1 MELKN
6 KIIACL
12 GDSITAGSDTD
23 QNYNYVYHLQQLSGA
38 TVLNFGV
45 AATRIATRLIP
56 HENPSWNDSFLLR
69 AERMDGSYDIILI
82 FGGTNDYA
90 RQNPTPLGDISST
103 DEHTFYGA
111 LKLLYDK
118 VIVAHPESEVFAV
131 TPLHREK
138 EKNYGLEGLELLDYV
153 NAVREVASL
162 YSIPVIDLWNNS
174 GIQAQNLEVMK
185 EYLVDG
191 LHPTQKGAKRIA
203 DRIYSFLKSF

>member
-1 MELKN
+1 MELTN
-6 KIIACL
+6 KKIACL
-12 GDSITAGSDTD
+12 GDSITEGSAANETH
-23 QNYNYVYHLQQLSGA
+23 NYVYHLQKMSGA
-38 TVLNFGV
+38 EVLNFGV

-56 HENPSWNDSFLLR
+56 HETPSWNDSFLLR
-69 AERMDGSYDIILI
+69 AERMTDEYDVILI

-90 RQNPTPLGDISST
+90 RANPTPLGDLSST

-111 LKLLYDK
+111 LKILYNK
-118 VIVAHPESEVFAV
+118 VISAHPETVVVAV

-174 GIQAQNLEVMK
+174 GIQAQNLEIMGL
-185 EYLVDG
+185 YLSDG
-191 LHPTQKGAKRIA
+191 LHPTERGAKRIA
-203 DRIYSFLKSF
+203 ERIYAFLKTL

>member
-6 KIIACL
+6 KKIACL
-12 GDSITAGSDTD
+12 GDSITAGNAEDEN
-23 QNYNYVYHLQQLSGA
+23 QNYVYHLQQASGA
-38 TVLNFGV
+38 EVLNFGV

-56 HENPSWNDSFLLR
+56 HEIESWNDSFLLR
-69 AERMDGSYDIILI
+69 AERMTDQYDVILI

-90 RQNPTPLGDISST
+90 RANPTPLGDMAST

-111 LKLLYDK
+111 LKLLYNK
-118 VIVAHPESEVFAV
+118 VISAHPEAVVIAV

-138 EKNYGLEGLELLDYV
+138 EKDYGLEGLELLDYV

-162 YSIPVIDLWNNS
+162 YSIPVVDLWNNS
-174 GIQAQNLEVMK
+174 GIQAQNLEIMK

-191 LHPTQKGAKRIA
+191 LHPTSKGAKRIA
-203 DRIYSFLKSF
+203 ERIYAFLRGL

>member
-6 KIIACL
+6 KKIACL
-12 GDSITAGSDTD
+12 GDSITEGSALHETH
-23 QNYNYVYHLQQLSGA
+23 NYVYHLQQMSGA
-38 TVLNFGV
+38 EVLNFGV

-56 HENPSWNDSFLLR
+56 HETPSWNDSFLLR
-69 AERMDGSYDIILI
+69 AERMTDKYDVILI

-90 RQNPTPLGDISST
+90 RANPTPLGDMSSE

-111 LKLLYDK
+111 LKILYNK
-118 VIVAHPESEVFAV
+118 VIAAHPEAVVVAV

-138 EKNYGLEGLELLDYV
+138 EKDYGLEGLELLDYV

-174 GIQAQNLEVMK
+174 GIQAQNLEIMSL
-185 EYLVDG
+185 YLIDG
-191 LHPTQKGAKRIA
+191 LHPTERGAKRIA
-203 DRIYSFLKSF
+203 ERIYGFLKTL